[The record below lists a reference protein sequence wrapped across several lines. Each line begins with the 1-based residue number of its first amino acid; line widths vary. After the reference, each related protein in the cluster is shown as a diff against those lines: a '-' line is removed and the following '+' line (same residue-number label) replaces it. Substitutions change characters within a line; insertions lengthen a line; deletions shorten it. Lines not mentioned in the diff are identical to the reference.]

1 MQASEM
7 DKKDFGLS
15 HNFETWKEETAFIK
29 ALKPQLQIDAIFRDR

>member
-29 ALKPQLQIDAIFRDR
+29 VL